1 MAIPKPAKG
10 SAALVTGAS
19 SGIGADIA
27 RSLAGRGHDLVL
39 VARREERLAEL
50 ARELADAH
58 GVGAEAIAVDLQTK
72 AGRKRLLAAVEKLG
86 RRVDVLVNNAGFGT
100 AGLFQ
105 RLDGE
110 REAELVRLNCE
121 VVVALCGSYV
131 PAMVE
136 RGGGAVLNVAS
147 TAAFQPLPTQAS
159 YSASKAFVLNF
170 TQALAADL
178 HGTGV
183 TATVLCPGP
192 VRTEFVE
199 VAGMEREASLLPRFA
214 WVSSPDVAEAGVQG
228 LERGR
233 GVVIPGALNR
243 ATSIG
248 GHYTPRSL
256 LLGLGRRV
264 YRTGDSR

>member
-1 MAIPKPAKG
+1 MAIPDPSKD

-27 RSLAGRGHDLVL
+27 RSLAQRGHDVVL
-39 VARREERLAEL
+39 VARREERLTALAEEL
-50 ARELADAH
+50 AAAH
-58 GVGAEAIAVDLQTK
+58 GVRAETIAVDLQTK
-72 AGRKRLLAAVEKLG
+72 AGRKRMLKGVDELG
-86 RRVDVLVNNAGFGT
+86 LRVDVLINNAGFGT

-121 VVVALCGSYV
+121 VVVSLCGSYV

-136 RGGGAVLNVAS
+136 RGAGAVLNVAS
-147 TAAFQPLPTQAS
+147 TAAFQPLPTQAT
-159 YSASKAFVLNF
+159 YSASKAFVLTF

-178 HGTGV
+178 HDTGV

-199 VAGMEREASLLPRFA
+199 VAGMGREASVLPEFV
-214 WVSSPDVAEAGVQG
+214 WVPSPEVAEAGVHG
-228 LERGR
+228 LERGK
-233 GVVIPGALNR
+233 GVVIPGKLNK
-243 ATSIG
+243 ATAIG
-248 GHYTPRSL
+248 GHLTPRSL

-264 YRTGDSR
+264 YRTGDSG